1 MKGGI
6 KSRLAKLEA
15 ASGGPPSPFDAM
27 MADGLRA
34 WILDEAEKL

>member
-6 KSRLAKLEA
+6 KSRLAKLED
-15 ASGGPPSPFDAM
+15 ASGEPPSPFDGM

-34 WILDEAEKL
+34 WILEKL